1 MDPDPEPDTHP
12 HPPDESGSRTS
23 VTEYPHWTSRLEM
36 PNAKSQSI
44 WYTLN
49 FFFFLIC
56 PFCQFCIYRNAEFFK
71 FLFYLNKLPLK
82 NCLFFYLDAKEIVEQ
97 SNNKVVVEKET
108 SERMP
113 AKILSTEPV
122 GHWLAISYNRGY
134 WEVRTWNQCCWVYRR
149 HHECTVVLAT
159 EWWEEAP
166 SNKILIRAFSGPQ
179 RIISQ
184 DPRPKGWVRHLRM
197 VKAQTYC

>member
-36 PNAKSQSI
+36 PNAKVKVSGTLWI
-44 WYTLN
+44 FLN
-49 FFFFLIC
+49 FLFCLIC

-134 WEVRTWNQCCWVYRR
+134 WEVRTWNQCCWVYTVDSTGDTTSAQWYSQQSDERR
-149 HHECTVVLAT
+149 H
-159 EWWEEAP
+159 
-166 SNKILIRAFSGPQ
+166 G
-179 RIISQ
+179 
-184 DPRPKGWVRHLRM
+184 D
-197 VKAQTYC
+197 

>member
-1 MDPDPEPDTHP
+1 MRTSTGTSSPGLIRKQDKFSVTDG
-12 HPPDESGSRTS
+12 SGSRTGYAS
-23 VTEYPHWTSRLEM
+23 ASSRRIRIQDVCDGIPTLDQ
-36 PNAKSQSI
+36 PARNAKCKSQSI

-49 FFFFLIC
+49 LKKKIFFLIC
-56 PFCQFCIYRNAEFFK
+56 PFCPFCIYRNAEFFK

-122 GHWLAISYNRGY
+122 GH
-134 WEVRTWNQCCWVYRR
+134 
-149 HHECTVVLAT
+149 
-159 EWWEEAP
+159 
-166 SNKILIRAFSGPQ
+166 
-179 RIISQ
+179 
-184 DPRPKGWVRHLRM
+184 
-197 VKAQTYC
+197 